1 MAGPTT
7 KCSRSLF
14 AVRRVRAPA
23 GKARVFIAILLAI
36 GLSALLPPTTA
47 KSQDAAGSM
56 PEIVEESL
64 DSVGAQEIEEFVSE
78 VDRQVSQVFEDIDF
92 RALIYRTP
100 GVVSLDAKAILSLLA
115 QVLGRELAANL
126 MLLGQLILVAAL
138 SGVLGVLQEAFDKHG
153 TAEVGYLVCY
163 LVLTIIGIN
172 SFRIAINMAV
182 EAVDSMVSFMY
193 GAIPALLTL
202 LASLGGVTS
211 VALLHPTTIAVTA
224 GISTVVKTVVLPLIF
239 LSAVLTL
246 VSRVSK
252 RVQVTRLAGLV
263 RGGAIGVMG
272 VFMTVFIGVTTVRGV
287 SGSVADAVAIKAAK
301 FLSSTFIPVIGKMF
315 ADAVEVVAGSS
326 LLIKSV
332 MGIIG
337 LLGIFLI
344 CIYPVLKI
352 TAIVF
357 MYRIGAAVVQPVSD
371 ERLTSCLDDLASGL
385 TLVGLAVGL
394 TGLMFFIN
402 LTIIVSLGSVT
413 VMLR

>member
-1 MAGPTT
+1 MA
-7 KCSRSLF
+7 
-14 AVRRVRAPA
+14 AA
-23 GKARVFIAILLAI
+23 GNVGWGQLAL
-36 GLSALLPPTTA
+36 GQRTA
-47 KSQDAAGSM
+47 GHRTSGSGTAAAQGQDALAGGM

-64 DSVGAQEIEEFVSE
+64 NAVGAQEIEEFVNE
-78 VDRQVSQVFEDIDF
+78 VDRQVSEVFEDIDF
-92 RALIYRTP
+92 RSLVYRTT
-100 GVVSLDAKAILSLLA
+100 GTVSLDAKAILSFLA
-115 QVLGRELAANL
+115 QALGRELAANL
-126 MLLGQLILVAAL
+126 RLLGQLILVAAL
-138 SGVLGVLQEAFDKHG
+138 SGVLAVLQEAFDKHG

-163 LVLTIIGIN
+163 LVLIIIGIN
-172 SFRIAINMAV
+172 SFRIAINVAV

-224 GISTVVKTVVLPLIF
+224 GISTVVKAVVLPLIF

-246 VSRVSK
+246 VSRVSR
-252 RVQVTRLAGLV
+252 RVQITRLAGLV
-263 RGGAIGVMG
+263 RGGAIAVMG

-287 SGSVADAVAIKAAK
+287 SGSVADAVAVKAAK
-301 FLSSTFIPVIGKMF
+301 FLSGTFVPVIGKMF
-315 ADAVEVVAGSS
+315 ADAVEVVASSS

-332 MGIIG
+332 VGVVG

-344 CIYPVLKI
+344 CIYPVIKI

-357 MYRIGAAVVQPVSD
+357 MYRVSAAVVQPVSD
-371 ERLTSCLDDLASGL
+371 DRLVTCLDDLASGL

-402 LTIIVSLGSVT
+402 LTIIVSLGSVA
-413 VMLR
+413 VMLQ